1 MKRLLDVPAVPLIAI
16 PGTHAWLPGQLSGQ
30 WYHDGSP
37 WWFYMKTL
45 GFVPIECNQRPFE
58 WSTNLDGLMFWRK
71 GATWAAAGSNF
82 YAWVVPPV
90 APDRRIPPHLTNVVT
105 HSHGLQPL
113 LHACAMGLKV
123 NSLTDIAG
131 PVREDMMAT
140 ARAARPNITYW
151 QHIHSDRSDRM
162 QWLGGIADGAL
173 GIVRAHPLA
182 DTNVQFNDAG
192 HSGLLN
198 EAKWFPMWQQ
208 LVGNLRKI
216 KHVASAETVRDLTE
230 ARA

>member
-1 MKRLLDVPAVPLIAI
+1 MTTPLDDPAVPLITI
-16 PGTHAWLPGQLSGQ
+16 PGTHAWLPGRRTGE

-37 WWFYMKTL
+37 WWLYVRAL
-45 GFVPIECNQRPFE
+45 GFIPIECDGRPFE

-90 APDRRIPPHLTNVVT
+90 APDRRVPPHLTNVVT

-113 LHACAMGLKV
+113 LHACALGLRV

-131 PVREDMMAT
+131 PVRQDMMEV
-140 ARAARPNITYW
+140 ARAARPNIRYW

-182 DTNVQFNDAG
+182 DTNVRFDKAG
-192 HSGLLN
+192 HSGILN
-198 EAKWFPMWQQ
+198 DPEWFHLWLH
-208 LVGNLRKI
+208 LVDNIRGVRKA
-216 KHVASAETVRDLTE
+216 ASAETLNDLTE